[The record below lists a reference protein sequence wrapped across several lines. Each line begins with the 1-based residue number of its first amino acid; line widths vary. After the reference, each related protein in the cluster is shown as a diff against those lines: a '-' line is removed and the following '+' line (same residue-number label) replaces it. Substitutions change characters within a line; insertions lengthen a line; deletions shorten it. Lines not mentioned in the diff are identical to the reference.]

1 MNAEVMR
8 YRRAAGVPSRT
19 VADRVI
25 LARPGREDFDALTG
39 PAVAVW
45 NLLQEP
51 RSAAELVDTL
61 AWAYR
66 VPRREIEQE
75 VGALL
80 RDLLERGAIEG
91 GPAADV

>member
-1 MNAEVMR
+1 MRTER

-25 LARPGREDFDALTG
+25 LARPDRDDFDALTG
-39 PAVAVW
+39 SAVAVW

-51 RSAAELVDTL
+51 RTVAELVETL

-66 VPRREIEQE
+66 TPRGQIERD
-75 VGALL
+75 VAALL
-80 RDLLERGAIEG
+80 RDLLERGVIEG
-91 GPAADV
+91 GPASDA